1 MSLKFCMPLHDQM
14 KSEALQKWS
23 FEYYF
28 DLIIIFLTQK
38 HTAFFKISIYNL
50 TFCIWCQGPKW
61 DGDLI
66 E

>member
-28 DLIIIFLTQK
+28 DLIIIFRTQK

-50 TFCIWCQGPKW
+50 TFCI
-61 DGDLI
+61 
-66 E
+66 